1 MDATVKQK
9 GVGIFGSIWQRRA
22 WWLLPLAV
30 LVLLLGAIYALVH
43 LSAADP
49 ETYRTTSQNF
59 ICETHL
65 C

>member
-1 MDATVKQK
+1 MDTTGKEKRA
-9 GVGIFGSIWQRRA
+9 GIFESIWQRRA

-43 LSAADP
+43 LSASDP

-59 ICETHL
+59 IYQTYL

>member
-1 MDATVKQK
+1 MATAGKT
-9 GVGIFGSIWQRRA
+9 GMLGAIWQRKV

-30 LVLLLGAIYALVH
+30 LVLLLCAIYALVH
-43 LSAADP
+43 LSASDP

-59 ICETHL
+59 IHETHL

>member
-1 MDATVKQK
+1 MDATGKQK
-9 GVGIFGSIWQRRA
+9 RVGVFGSIWQRRA

-43 LSAADP
+43 LSASDP
-49 ETYRTTSQNF
+49 ETYRTTSQNVTYQ
-59 ICETHL
+59 THL

>member
-1 MDATVKQK
+1 MNANEKAKQ
-9 GVGIFGSIWQRRA
+9 VGIFGALWQRKA
-22 WWLLPLAV
+22 WWLLPLVV

-43 LSAADP
+43 LSASDP

-59 ICETHL
+59 TYETRL